1 LKEISHTN
9 KQNTIVVTAMNFE
22 EIFMP
27 LARKHNVEE
36 QKAQKLMQELEE
48 VLGINEKL
56 NERSFDE
63 ILHDSRKAF
72 DQLANHSSEDEYPVC
87 LLLFAN
93 KVNALLKK
101 LPSQSE
107 RRDQLAILL
116 KKAARQWQ
124 KSMGKATKEQV
135 EAVKA
140 VFDCL
145 NNETPTRDD
154 VMACADKLEDTG
166 IRVTMAFGPLADI
179 FIQWADEG
187 FPGDTQAAGF
197 LCLHQTSH
205 THS

>member
-1 LKEISHTN
+1 
-9 KQNTIVVTAMNFE
+9 
-22 EIFMP
+22 MP

-36 QKAQKLMQELEE
+36 QKAQRLMEELEE
-48 VLGINEKL
+48 VLGINKEL

-63 ILHDSRKAF
+63 ILHDARKAF
-72 DQLANHSSEDEYPVC
+72 DQMSNHSSKDEYPIN

-116 KKAARQWQ
+116 KKAARHWQ

-135 EAVKA
+135 EAVKT

-154 VMACADKLEDTG
+154 VMGCADKLEDAG
-166 IRVTMAFGPLADI
+166 IRVTIEFGPLADI

-187 FPGDTQAAGF
+187 FPGDIEEEIGE
-197 LCLHQTSH
+197 
-205 THS
+205 